1 MADGPGR
8 DGRRTDAGTA
18 ATTTTGEGAGSG
30 GSGNEATRPDDRREP
45 VDLEEIVTPPVVAG
59 LAVAVLVV
67 VLALV
72 RIQATAHLL
81 ALAGVAVLLAGLAV
95 VVVRS
100 LRSRPRQWWD
110 AAAAAAAM
118 VGTAGVVD
126 VGRDQLTTVAGR
138 TTGVALVVVAVGSAL
153 DRRDHQE
160 RTPRTWL
167 TWFFGL
173 WGLALLVLPVAFTR
187 IGVLLGAAL
196 FSTQM
201 VLEGVVRAGLLPL
214 DPDPDDHRPLLA
226 RWLAYNARTN
236 QSRSTVVK
244 EFYFEGPDAPGRLLR
259 FGVLMACAGGIA
271 TMGVVTDS
279 TAVVIGAMLVAPL
292 ITPMMGM
299 GLALTMGWPQRLVHS
314 STVVLLGCAI
324 AVGVGAILPAAM
336 RISLDLTSNSQITS
350 RASPTV
356 ADLIIAVIAGATGAY
371 ANARRDVSSSL
382 PGVAIAIALV
392 PPLAIVGVTAQQGA
406 WGQAAG
412 TLLLFLTNL
421 TAILLVGGVVFLIT
435 GVAPLRMVAANQGR
449 VRTAVVGVALLAI
462 GVVAG
467 LLVNGEAI
475 TRDSLVQE
483 RMGTV
488 VGAWLGDDS
497 TFSVVSVE
505 VKDNRATIVLAGPG
519 NPPQLQS
526 LAADVEQEFQRDLVL
541 DVQWVARERRVL
553 TTTGD

>member
-1 MADGPGR
+1 MAED
-8 DGRRTDAGTA
+8 TAGGAKTA
-18 ATTTTGEGAGSG
+18 TA
-30 GSGNEATRPDDRREP
+30 DDRTEP
-45 VDLEEIVTPPVVAG
+45 TNVEEILTPTVLTGLAVALLVAVVA
-59 LAVAVLVV
+59 LVRIEAAARTLVLAAVAVLV
-67 VLALV
+67 
-72 RIQATAHLL
+72 
-81 ALAGVAVLLAGLAV
+81 AGQGKV
-95 VVVRS
+95 VVHA
-100 LRSRPRQWWD
+100 LGSRPRRWWN

-118 VGTAGVVD
+118 VGTLGVID
-126 VGRDQLTTVAGR
+126 TGRGPLTTAWTTTAAGR
-138 TTGVALVVVAVGSAL
+138 ATGVALVVIAVGSAL
-153 DRRDHQE
+153 DRHARE
-160 RTPRTWL
+160 RFTRAWL
-167 TWFFGL
+167 SWFLGL
-173 WGLALLVLPVAFTR
+173 WGLALLVVPVAFTR
-187 IGVLLGAAL
+187 IGVILGTVV
-196 FSTQM
+196 FGTQI
-201 VLEGVVRAGLLPL
+201 VLEAAVRARLLPL
-214 DPDPDDHRPLLA
+214 GEDPDDDRGLVA

-259 FGVLMACAGGIA
+259 FSVLMACAGGIA
-271 TMGVVTDS
+271 TMGVITDS

-324 AVGVGAILPAAM
+324 AVAVGAVLPAVM
-336 RISLDLTSNSQITS
+336 QVSLDLTSNHQITS

-356 ADLIIAVIAGATGAY
+356 ADLVIAVIAGATGAY

-392 PPLAIVGVTAQQGA
+392 PPLAIVGVAAQQGA
-406 WGQAAG
+406 WSQAAG
-412 TLLLFLTNL
+412 TLLLFLTNM

-435 GVAPLRMVAANQGR
+435 GVAPLRMVTANQGR
-449 VRTAVVGVALLAI
+449 VRSAIVGVALLAI
-462 GVVAG
+462 AVVAS

-497 TFSVVSVE
+497 AFSVVSIE
-505 VKDNRATIVLAGPG
+505 VRDDRATIVLAGPG
-519 NPPQLQS
+519 NPPQLQT
-526 LAADVEQEFQRDLVL
+526 LVTAVEQEFQRKLTL

-553 TTTGD
+553 STSRGDRAGS